1 MRPTIR
7 SISGRSPLR
16 SATVN
21 LKVRLTEAL
30 FPDRMSSIAENC
42 KIAAQQGFVME
53 RARKVDLSGL
63 AIQVKEG
70 DPITRK
76 DVQ

>member
-1 MRPTIR
+1 M
-7 SISGRSPLR
+7 
-16 SATVN
+16 
-21 LKVRLTEAL
+21 TEAL

-53 RARKVDLSGL
+53 HARKVDLSGL

>member
-1 MRPTIR
+1 
-7 SISGRSPLR
+7 
-16 SATVN
+16 
-21 LKVRLTEAL
+21 
-30 FPDRMSSIAENC
+30 
-42 KIAAQQGFVME
+42 ME
-53 RARKVDLSGL
+53 HARKVDLSGL